1 MTEKKTITSMFI
13 VPNGPFIPKSLD
25 DSSGEGFPVLLFKPS
40 SRLAMGK
47 QLFAMT
53 GEVTEEDVR

>member
-1 MTEKKTITSMFI
+1 MTITAMFTI
-13 VPNGPFIPKSLD
+13 PNGPIIPKSFD
-25 DSSGEGFPVLLFKPS
+25 DSSGEGFPVLLYKPS